1 MYRVGDYVVYKRNV
15 CKIEEIK
22 INHIEGKD
30 YYILRPILD
39 KSLKIELP
47 TTCEYIRNVISKEE
61 VKQLIKNIPNIKAI
75 DVNAKMMGNEY
86 RNLMNSDNHDDLIR
100 IIKTAYARNKE
111 RTDNKKKIGDKDNDY
126 FNAAEKYLYNEVSV
140 SLGLTYED
148 AKEYII
154 KEVEKIK

>member
-1 MYRVGDYVVYKRNV
+1 MYRTGEYVVYKRDV

-22 INHIEGKD
+22 KNHIKGKD

-47 TTCEYIRNVISKEE
+47 TTCEYLRNIISKEE
-61 VKQLIKNIPNIKAI
+61 IEQLIKDIPNIKAI
-75 DVNAKMMGNEY
+75 DINAKMMGNEY
-86 RNLMNSDNHDDLIR
+86 RNLMNSDNREDLIR

-126 FNAAEKYLYNEVSV
+126 FNVAEKYLYNEISI
-140 SLGLTYED
+140 SLGLTYDE